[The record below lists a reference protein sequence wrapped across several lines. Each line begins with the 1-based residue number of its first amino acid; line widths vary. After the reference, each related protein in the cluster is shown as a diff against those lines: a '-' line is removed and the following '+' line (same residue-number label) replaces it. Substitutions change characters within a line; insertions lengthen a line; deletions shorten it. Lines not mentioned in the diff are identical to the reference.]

1 MASTPG
7 SRKVVVDII
16 GDAKGYKKA
25 TDDAVKAST
34 GFSGKMEALD
44 RKLTAIGKR
53 GGVTGALLGGAGV
66 GIGLGAFGLIERGI
80 TSVVGA
86 LGGAVQAAIEDER
99 ATAKLTQT
107 IQANV
112 KAWDGSLDAVNAAID
127 AGAQLAFTDDEVRD
141 GLNQLLPRTKD
152 VAEAIKLNA
161 LAMDLARAKGMGL
174 EEAATLVG
182 KAYSGQAS
190 ALRRAGIAIKDTKN
204 STAALAELQRSVN
217 GQAKT
222 YANTTEGAMKRMDI
236 QTSEAL
242 ESIGYAIKPVVG
254 AFIGFAADVIP
265 EIITGI
271 GNLGDAFDDL
281 HGFIDPNY
289 GSIREL
295 EKAIRAKAAAQ
306 GVDAEAVIAWKKA
319 TDAATAAAQQK
330 ARQDLLNEDQ
340 IQSILFATR
349 QSMAQMISDQDELN
363 KYMDDYEAKLRAG
376 KQATDALTTSTTG
389 LDSANGQ
396 ALDTI
401 DAYWNAVDDVIA
413 KWEEF
418 GDSVAYGTKA
428 WSDQNN
434 LMRDN
439 ADLLRGAFA
448 DLPPDLQKALVAAGI
463 VVREGSADLA
473 VDDGPAKRSIKS
485 IVHAYSGGVLDIAE
499 AIEAGS
505 GRIIEDFRNLAW
517 QSKHPFAVTNYE
529 DWLRARARAAMRK
542 MEKANEDGRPDLV
555 AQYSTLYTEIVA
567 ELEGLPGYAE
577 TITKRILAALDPAV
591 QMGFT
596 WADPGTWAPDG
607 NPKVPKPKKKGG
619 KGKRPGHK
627 ASGGRVSAGDAEFV
641 GELGRELFVPE
652 QDGTIIP
659 AGALDRMGR
668 GGGTTVV
675 NNFIVH
681 VHAPVGADLSR
692 AGQQVVTAIQ
702 AYQRNGGAAHVK
714 RAVNG

>member
-1 MASTPG
+1 MS
-7 SRKVVVDII
+7 
-16 GDAKGYKKA
+16 
-25 TDDAVKAST
+25 
-34 GFSGKMEALD
+34 
-44 RKLTAIGKR
+44 
-53 GGVTGALLGGAGV
+53 
-66 GIGLGAFGLIERGI
+66 
-80 TSVVGA
+80 
-86 LGGAVQAAIEDER
+86 
-99 ATAKLTQT
+99 
-107 IQANV
+107 
-112 KAWDGSLDAVNAAID
+112 
-127 AGAQLAFTDDEVRD
+127 
-141 GLNQLLPRTKD
+141 
-152 VAEAIKLNA
+152 
-161 LAMDLARAKGMGL
+161 
-174 EEAATLVG
+174 
-182 KAYSGQAS
+182 
-190 ALRRAGIAIKDTKN
+190 
-204 STAALAELQRSVN
+204 
-217 GQAKT
+217 
-222 YANTTEGAMKRMDI
+222 
-236 QTSEAL
+236 
-242 ESIGYAIKPVVG
+242 
-254 AFIGFAADVIP
+254 FAADAIPDVIS
-265 EIITGI
+265 GI
-271 GNLGDAFDDL
+271 GDLGTTFDNLHAL
-281 HGFIDPNY
+281 LDPTY
-289 GSIREL
+289 RDMRQL
-295 EKAIRAKAAAQ
+295 EDAIRAKAAAQ
-306 GVDAEAVIAWKKA
+306 GVDATAVIEWTRATALAAAGQQRATEDALAAEEQIQQALADQRYALEKAGVAQEDVTKQLAEYERALRDIQSGQERA
-319 TDAATAAAQQK
+319 TDATV
-330 ARQDLLNEDQ
+330 DNT
-340 IQSILFATR
+340 SV
-349 QSMAQMISDQDELN
+349 N
-363 KYMDDYEAKLRAG
+363 AK
-376 KQATDALTTSTTG
+376 
-389 LDSANGQ
+389 

-401 DAYWNAVDDVIA
+401 DAYWAALDKVTA
-413 KWEEF
+413 KWDELAATAKF
-418 GDSVAYGTKA
+418 GNAA
-428 WSDQNN
+428 WSEQNN

-448 DLPPDLQKALVAAGI
+448 DLPSDLQDALVAAG
-463 VVREGSADLA
+463 VVVEKGSDDLA
-473 VDDGPAKRSIKS
+473 PDPAPAKRAIRS
-485 IVHAYSGGVLDIAE
+485 IVRAYEGGVVDMAE
-499 AIEAGS
+499 AIESGS
-505 GRIIEDFRNLAW
+505 GRIIEDFRSLAW

-542 MEKANEDGRPDLV
+542 MKKANEDGRPDLV